1 MQTTNFNVKL
11 ATYPDVVKA
20 KAGEARVVE
29 GVVVEYVG
37 YGQPCHIRF
46 DKYTSDYRHLK
57 ARPYVVVA
65 TGQGYAKLDNA
76 VRALFKHEFNPL

>member
-1 MQTTNFNVKL
+1 MQNKNVKL

-20 KAGEARVVE
+20 KVGETRAVD
-29 GVVVEYVG
+29 GVAVEYVC

-46 DKYTSDYRHLK
+46 VKYTSDYRQWRS
-57 ARPYVVVA
+57 RPYVVES

-76 VRALFKHEFNPL
+76 VRALLKHGFNPI